1 MRQRPKYGIIIVLY
15 IETNFIYMKTQSQN
29 NPKKGAD
36 SMNGHA
42 EELQKLLKDQLR
54 DVLSAEKQLVKA
66 LPKMVKASTSEELR
80 DAFSEHLEV
89 TKKQVERLEE
99 VFDMLGSKAMARHC
113 EAMEGLVKEAQEVI
127 DDTEDGSLLR
137 DVGLIIAAQKVEHY
151 EIAAYGS
158 LRSIANVLGQ
168 NEIADILQETLNE
181 EGEADK
187 LLTSISDNINVEA
200 YEEATR

>member
-1 MRQRPKYGIIIVLY
+1 
-15 IETNFIYMKTQSQN
+15 MKTQSQN
-29 NPKKGAD
+29 NPKKGAA

-80 DAFSEHLEV
+80 DAFNEHLEV

-99 VFDMLGSKAMARHC
+99 VFEILGAKATAKHC

-127 DDTEDGSLLR
+127 DDTDDGSLLR

-158 LRSIANVLGQ
+158 LRSVASVLGQ
-168 NEIADILQETLNE
+168 DKIADILQETLDE
-181 EGEADK
+181 EGQADK
-187 LLTSISDNINVEA
+187 LLSSISDNINVEA
-200 YEEATR
+200 YEEASR